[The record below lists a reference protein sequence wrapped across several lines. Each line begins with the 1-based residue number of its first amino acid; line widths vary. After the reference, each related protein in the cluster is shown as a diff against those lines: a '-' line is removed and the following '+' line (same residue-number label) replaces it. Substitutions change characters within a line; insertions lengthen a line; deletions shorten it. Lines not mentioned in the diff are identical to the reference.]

1 MAVSL
6 VSASRFSGLGRVFA
20 HSGGQQNAV
29 LSFDVYGLCDVGG
42 NPCGPCDVFYGART
56 AFYSA
61 FGTHLQPPKD
71 CAPHWVSH
79 SGSWFGPGLDLR

>member
-42 NPCGPCDVFYGART
+42 NPCGPCDFFMALAPLFTALLAPASNHQKIAPRT
-56 AFYSA
+56 
-61 FGTHLQPPKD
+61 G
-71 CAPHWVSH
+71 
-79 SGSWFGPGLDLR
+79 